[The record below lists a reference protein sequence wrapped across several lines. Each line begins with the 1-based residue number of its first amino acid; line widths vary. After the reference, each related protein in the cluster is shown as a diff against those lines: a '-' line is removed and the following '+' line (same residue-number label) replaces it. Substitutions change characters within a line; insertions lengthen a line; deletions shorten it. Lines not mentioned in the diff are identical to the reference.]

1 MAELATLA
9 RPYAQAAFNFARK
22 ADTLEQWSSALGE
35 AAEICA
41 DEKFAALIGDP
52 RVDGDRLCELL
63 FDIGGERF
71 SDENRRFLGTLV
83 ENGRLALLPEVSRL
97 YTELYNE
104 QQNRVK
110 VEVVSA
116 YAVKKAQQ
124 KLLQDALEKRFGK
137 AVDMETRIDKT
148 LIGGAIIRIGDEVI
162 DGSLLGGLNQ
172 MATQLHSS

>member
-22 ADTLEQWSSALGE
+22 AGTLDQWSGAL
-35 AAEICA
+35 AAAAQICA
-41 DEKFAALIGDP
+41 DDKFSALIGDP
-52 RVDGDRLCELL
+52 RITSNKLSELL
-63 FDIGGERF
+63 FDIGGDQF
-71 SDENRRFLGTLV
+71 TDENRRFFSTLI
-83 ENGRLALLPEVSRL
+83 ENGRLDLLPEVSKL
-97 YTELYNE
+97 YTDLYNAE
-104 QQNRVK
+104 QNRVK

-116 YAVKKAQQ
+116 YSVRKEQQ
-124 KLLQDALEKRFGK
+124 KLLLAALEKRFGK

>member
-22 ADTLEQWSSALGE
+22 AGTLDQWSSALNK
-35 AAEICA
+35 AAEIAA
-41 DEKFAALIGDP
+41 DNNFTGLIGDP
-52 RVDGDRLCELL
+52 KISSDKLCELL
-63 FDIGGERF
+63 FEIGGDTF
-71 SDENRRFLGTLV
+71 SDETRRFLSTMV
-83 ENGRLALLPEVSRL
+83 ENGRLGLLPEVARL
-97 YTELYNE
+97 YTDLHNDE
-104 QQNRVK
+104 QNRVK

-116 YAVKKAQQ
+116 YSVKKEQQ